1 MFEFHV
7 LKKLNKFNALTVW
20 SFSWPFSLDQLGE
33 VCCWFRLKKSFL
45 VIRWNAACM
54 KHQVGLTLGLHFD
67 ILLCFSH
74 PWCITCGIEH
84 IEICLKL
91 KIPGVNKLS
100 KSFHQFSSSS
110 TPGILFCSLTLSNF
124 SHFFAMEVSTDITT
138 EPAAKRGKASPSHIE
153 VSVSL
158 GLAGR
163 TVSLSVPRQI
173 QVSDLRAQIA
183 LASPDFEH
191 EMSLILGD
199 REVEDTEQ
207 LSELQVAQT
216 LDAETTWCGLEFT
229 AVRDDGRRIRQKL
242 KQKVREFQDW
252 CLIQDFLCFDYPTRF
267 GIQEKLQCLV
277 RTDIS
282 RFSFEAP
289 ELDHLVWKKQIVKWR
304 SMPWTSLNIFEL
316 ISFMALIHVCPLAP
330 CLSKTMKNPRFDHYD
345 LDRLC
350 REGDPE
356 LQEELWGSDM
366 EALYRKN
373 DELIDQLGIADL
385 RDMEAHYR
393 LVQRHGMRIT
403 CKSCCSSLGPGCL
416 IWDLTGHLRV
426 IGHYWNFLRQNG
438 KAAAHSSLK
447 RLKKVSR
454 VNDPTHSALSDEFW
468 QVHLY

>member
-1 MFEFHV
+1 
-7 LKKLNKFNALTVW
+7 
-20 SFSWPFSLDQLGE
+20 
-33 VCCWFRLKKSFL
+33 
-45 VIRWNAACM
+45 
-54 KHQVGLTLGLHFD
+54 
-67 ILLCFSH
+67 
-74 PWCITCGIEH
+74 
-84 IEICLKL
+84 
-91 KIPGVNKLS
+91 
-100 KSFHQFSSSS
+100 
-110 TPGILFCSLTLSNF
+110 
-124 SHFFAMEVSTDITT
+124 MEVSTDITT

-216 LDAETTWCGLEFT
+216 LDTETTWCGLEFT

-304 SMPWTSLNIFEL
+304 SMPWTSLNILEL
-316 ISFMALIHVCPLAP
+316 ISFMSLIHVCPLAP
-330 CLSKTMKNPRFDHYD
+330 CLSKTMKTRGLIITIWIVFVEKGI
-345 LDRLC
+345 L
-350 REGDPE
+350 
-356 LQEELWGSDM
+356 SF
-366 EALYRKN
+366 RKN
-373 DELIDQLGIADL
+373 CGVATWKPYIERTMNLSIN
-385 RDMEAHYR
+385 
-393 LVQRHGMRIT
+393 
-403 CKSCCSSLGPGCL
+403 
-416 IWDLTGHLRV
+416 W
-426 IGHYWNFLRQNG
+426 
-438 KAAAHSSLK
+438 
-447 RLKKVSR
+447 
-454 VNDPTHSALSDEFW
+454 AL
-468 QVHLY
+468 QI